1 MKYFTDEKDL
11 KKQYREWVKKLH
23 PDHGGDENQ
32 FKEMSAEY
40 EEIQIKGFKKEAAEN
55 DVILSHEALQ
65 ALRKIIHLEMLEIE
79 LIGSWLWV
87 SGNTFEF
94 KEILKAASFKWN
106 SKRKRWFFA
115 TQKATGNFKGDFEE
129 LKKHHGSQRIK
140 TQSVAKLVY

>member
-40 EEIQIKGFKKEAAEN
+40 EEIQIKGFKKEAAAN
-55 DVILSHEALQ
+55 DIVLSPEALQ

-94 KEILKAASFKWN
+94 KETLKAACFKWN
-106 SKRKRWFFA
+106 SKRKKWFFSEN
-115 TQKATGNFKGDFEE
+115 KSFGYYKGDFEE
-129 LKKHHGSQRIK
+129 LKQHHGSQKIK
-140 TQSVAKLVY
+140 TQSVAKLA